1 MRNAEEKGLA
11 PRIRFAGFTDAWEQR
26 RLGEIASI
34 TRGERFTADDYVSE
48 NGIPCIHYGEI
59 YTSYGAI
66 ATSTISQVRKEL
78 EPFLRFA
85 NPGDII
91 VAGTSENVKDVC
103 KAVAWLGNSQVAY
116 HDDSFAISFDGDP
129 VFLTS
134 CFQTGEFYVRKA
146 AAAHGVKVMRV
157 SQEALSV
164 ITTPLPPLSEQSAI
178 GALFRNLDDLIA
190 LHQRKCDELK
200 TVKKSLLEKM
210 FPREGEAT
218 PELRFAGFTDAWE
231 QRRLGDF
238 GHVAMCKRIYKEQ
251 TSDYNDVPFFKIG
264 TFGSEPDAY
273 ITEELFEQYRS
284 LYPYPKP
291 GTLLISAAGSIGRIV
306 EYKGERAYYQDSN
319 IVWLEH
325 NDELDDSFLKQ
336 SLVNTT
342 WTLEGSTIKRL
353 YNKDILGKQIAAPS
367 VPEQRAIGS
376 FFQSLDDLIA
386 LHQRKLNA
394 YCGVSPSSERR

>member
-1 MRNAEEKGLA
+1 MRDADKTAYWIVEPGSFAYNPARINVGSIGYLSTSENVIVSSLYEVFRTDATCDDRFLWHWLKSSLFAKQIEMLQEGGVRLYYFFDKLLKSEIWMPSVSEQGSMGRLFDALDDLIALHQRKCDGLKTVKKSLLEKMF
-11 PRIRFAGFTDAWEQR
+11 PREGEATPELRFAGFTDAWEQR

-59 YTSYGAI
+59 YTSYGSI

-164 ITTPLPPLSEQSAI
+164 ITIPLPPLSEQSAI

-190 LHQRKCDELK
+190 LHQRKLDLLK
-200 TVKKSLLEKM
+200 NVKKSLLEGM
-210 FPREGEAT
+210 F
-218 PELRFAGFTDAWE
+218 
-231 QRRLGDF
+231 
-238 GHVAMCKRIYKEQ
+238 V
-251 TSDYNDVPFFKIG
+251 
-264 TFGSEPDAY
+264 
-273 ITEELFEQYRS
+273 
-284 LYPYPKP
+284 
-291 GTLLISAAGSIGRIV
+291 
-306 EYKGERAYYQDSN
+306 
-319 IVWLEH
+319 
-325 NDELDDSFLKQ
+325 
-336 SLVNTT
+336 
-342 WTLEGSTIKRL
+342 
-353 YNKDILGKQIAAPS
+353 
-367 VPEQRAIGS
+367 
-376 FFQSLDDLIA
+376 
-386 LHQRKLNA
+386 
-394 YCGVSPSSERR
+394 

>member
-1 MRNAEEKGLA
+1 MISMRSAEDKGLA
-11 PRIRFAGFTDAWEQR
+11 PRIRFAGFA
-26 RLGEIASI
+26 
-34 TRGERFTADDYVSE
+34 
-48 NGIPCIHYGEI
+48 
-59 YTSYGAI
+59 
-66 ATSTISQVRKEL
+66 
-78 EPFLRFA
+78 
-85 NPGDII
+85 
-91 VAGTSENVKDVC
+91 
-103 KAVAWLGNSQVAY
+103 
-116 HDDSFAISFDGDP
+116 
-129 VFLTS
+129 
-134 CFQTGEFYVRKA
+134 
-146 AAAHGVKVMRV
+146 
-157 SQEALSV
+157 
-164 ITTPLPPLSEQSAI
+164 
-178 GALFRNLDDLIA
+178 
-190 LHQRKCDELK
+190 
-200 TVKKSLLEKM
+200 
-210 FPREGEAT
+210 
-218 PELRFAGFTDAWE
+218 DAWE

-376 FFQSLDDLIA
+376 FFQSLDNLIA
-386 LHQRKLNA
+386 LHQRKLDLLKNVKKSLLE
-394 YCGVSPSSERR
+394 GMFV

>member
-1 MRNAEEKGLA
+1 
-11 PRIRFAGFTDAWEQR
+11 
-26 RLGEIASI
+26 
-34 TRGERFTADDYVSE
+34 
-48 NGIPCIHYGEI
+48 
-59 YTSYGAI
+59 
-66 ATSTISQVRKEL
+66 
-78 EPFLRFA
+78 
-85 NPGDII
+85 
-91 VAGTSENVKDVC
+91 
-103 KAVAWLGNSQVAY
+103 
-116 HDDSFAISFDGDP
+116 
-129 VFLTS
+129 
-134 CFQTGEFYVRKA
+134 
-146 AAAHGVKVMRV
+146 
-157 SQEALSV
+157 
-164 ITTPLPPLSEQSAI
+164 
-178 GALFRNLDDLIA
+178 
-190 LHQRKCDELK
+190 
-200 TVKKSLLEKM
+200 
-210 FPREGEAT
+210 
-218 PELRFAGFTDAWE
+218 
-231 QRRLGDF
+231 
-238 GHVAMCKRIYKEQ
+238 MCKRIYKEQ

-376 FFQSLDDLIA
+376 FFQSLDNLIALHQRKCDGLKTIKKSLLEKMFPRGGEATPELRFAGFTDAWEQRRLGDFLLFQNGYNGSSGSFGSGSPLISVMDVLADGFVTSASIRGRATVSKEESDRYSVKYGDVLFQRSSENYEDAGTSNVYLDQQEDALFGGFVIRGRRVREYDPPCMKYLLGSRAVRKQIISRAQGAQHVNVSQETLESVLVRMPSLSEQRAIGSFFQSLDDLIA
-386 LHQRKLNA
+386 LHQRKLDLLKNVKKSLLE
-394 YCGVSPSSERR
+394 GMFV